1 MDTSKA
7 RRILGKVE
15 ILAYILAIWS
25 FLVLFFE
32 PVISYYA
39 DFAQVEY
46 YTAWANLAIL
56 MLTIFN
62 HVVNPA
68 DERRKGLILFDVFI
82 LVLGFLLL
90 FYNAKFVVF
99 FLLIRQT
106 WYIMQFLLF
115 RAFDGRL
122 YKLLTENPP
131 ITVMLSFILVI
142 FVGTILLMMPVSST
156 QGQVTN
162 PVDALFIAT
171 SATCV
176 TGLVVVDIGSHFS
189 LFGQIVIL
197 LLIQVGGL
205 GLMTISTAFAIV
217 LGQRLTLK
225 LESAMY
231 KVVGGS
237 QSLNVL
243 VLLKNIMLATL
254 IIESLGAAF
263 LFIRFRTD
271 FTPMKAFYFSI
282 FHAVSAF
289 CNAGISPLP
298 GNLSGYVGDYIVNIG
313 ITGLIILGG
322 LGFNVIID
330 LQRFIFRRDKVRKL
344 ALHSKIVLLVTSLL
358 LVLGTL
364 TFFFTEYHGAMKGF
378 SVSNRVLASWFQ
390 SVTSR
395 TAGFNTID
403 NGALCK
409 GSLLITIIL
418 MFIGASPGSTGGGIK
433 TTTFAVLV
441 LSIVGMFKGTRDLSI
456 FNRRIPNSNSREA
469 TSLIVLSAMIIFIVL
484 FVLLLVEPFVFEDL
498 MFEAV
503 SAFGTVGL
511 STGITPLLTTLGKLL
526 IALLMYVGR
535 IGPLTLIYAFAI
547 KKSTVNLGYAEEK
560 IAIG

>member
-1 MDTSKA
+1 MNNSKA
-7 RRILGKVE
+7 RSLLGKVE
-15 ILAYILAIWS
+15 ILAYLLAIWS

-39 DFAQVEY
+39 DFAPVEY
-46 YTAWANLAIL
+46 YTAWANLAVL
-56 MLTIFN
+56 TLTILN
-62 HVVNPA
+62 RSLNPA
-68 DERRKGLILFDVFI
+68 DKRQKGLILFDIFI
-82 LVLGFLLL
+82 LVMGFLLI
-90 FYNAKFVVF
+90 FYEAKFVVF
-99 FLLIRQT
+99 CLLIRQT
-106 WYIMQFLLF
+106 WYILQFLLF

-131 ITVMLSFILVI
+131 ITVMLSFIFVI
-142 FVGTILLMMPVSST
+142 LSGTILLMMPVSSA
-156 QGQVTN
+156 QGQVTV

-176 TGLVVVDIGSHFS
+176 TGLVVVDVGTHFS

-205 GLMTISTAFAIV
+205 GLMTISTAFAIA

-254 IIESLGAAF
+254 IIEGIGAAF
-263 LFIRFRTD
+263 LYIRFSSD
-271 FTPMKAFYFSI
+271 YPLQQAVYYSI

-289 CNAGISPLP
+289 CNAGISPFP
-298 GNLSGYVGDYIVNIG
+298 DNLNSYVGDYI
-313 ITGLIILGG
+313 ITLGVSGLIILGG

-330 LQRFIFRRDKVRKL
+330 LQHYIFRKDKVRKL
-344 ALHSKIVLLVTSLL
+344 ALHSKIVLLVTALL
-358 LVLGTL
+358 LVFGTL

-378 SVSNRVLASWFQ
+378 SVSNKILASWFQ

-395 TAGFNTID
+395 TAGFTTID

-409 GSLLITIIL
+409 ASLLITIFL

-433 TTTFAVLV
+433 TTTFTVLV
-441 LSIVGMFKGTRDLSI
+441 LSIIGMFKGTRDLSI

-469 TSLIVLSAMIIFIVL
+469 TSLIVLSAMIIFVVL
-484 FVLLLVEPFVFEDL
+484 FVLLLIEPFSFDKIL
-498 MFEAV
+498 FEAV

-526 IALLMYVGR
+526 ISLLMYVGR
-535 IGPLTLIYAFAI
+535 IGPLTLIYAFAVR
-547 KKSTVNLGYAEEK
+547 KSAVNLGYAEEK

>member
-1 MDTSKA
+1 MNTSKA
-7 RRILGKVE
+7 RSLLAKVE
-15 ILAYILAIWS
+15 ILAYVLAIWS

-39 DFAQVEY
+39 DYTQVEY
-46 YTAWANLAIL
+46 FTAWANLAIL

-62 HVVNPA
+62 RVVNPG
-68 DERRKGLILFDVFI
+68 EKKQKGLILFDVFI
-82 LVLGFLLL
+82 LVMGFLLI

-106 WYIMQFLLF
+106 WYIIQFLLF

-122 YKLLTENPP
+122 YKLLTGNPP
-131 ITVMLSFILVI
+131 VTVMLSFILVI
-142 FVGTILLMMPVSST
+142 FLGTILLMMPASSA
-156 QGQVTN
+156 QGKVTA

-176 TGLVVVDIGSHFS
+176 TGLVVVDVGSYFS

-217 LGQRLTLK
+217 LGQRLTIK
-225 LESAMY
+225 LESTMY

-243 VLLKNIMLATL
+243 NLLKNTMFVTL
-254 IIESLGAAF
+254 IIEGLGAAF
-263 LFIRFRTD
+263 LYIRFSMDYAPLR
-271 FTPMKAFYFSI
+271 AFYYSI

-289 CNAGISPLP
+289 CNAGISLLP
-298 GNLSGYVGDYIVNIG
+298 CNLSSYVGDYIINIG

-330 LQRFIFRRDKVRKL
+330 LHHFIFRKSKVRKL
-344 ALHSKIVLLVTSLL
+344 ALHSKIVLLVTALL
-358 LVLGTL
+358 LIGGAII
-364 TFFFTEYHGAMKGF
+364 FFLVEYHGIMKGL
-378 SVSNRVLASWFQ
+378 SIKEKLLASWFN
-390 SVTSR
+390 SVSAR
-395 TAGFNTID
+395 TAGFNVID
-403 NGALCK
+403 IGSLSKA
-409 GSLLITIIL
+409 SLLISMVL

-441 LSIVGMFKGTRDLSI
+441 LSIIGMFKGTRDLSI

-469 TSLIVLSAMIIFIVL
+469 TSLVVLSATIIFIVL
-484 FVLLLVEPFVFEDL
+484 FFLLLLEPFSFEDL

-503 SAFGTVGL
+503 SAFGTAGL
-511 STGITPLLTTLGKLL
+511 STGITPMLSTLGKLL
-526 IALLMYVGR
+526 IILLMYVGR
-535 IGPLTLIYAFAI
+535 IGPLTLIYAFAVRQG
-547 KKSTVNLGYAEEK
+547 TVNLSYAEEK

>member
-364 TFFFTEYHGAMKGF
+364 TFFFTEYHG
-378 SVSNRVLASWFQ
+378 
-390 SVTSR
+390 
-395 TAGFNTID
+395 
-403 NGALCK
+403 
-409 GSLLITIIL
+409 
-418 MFIGASPGSTGGGIK
+418 
-433 TTTFAVLV
+433 
-441 LSIVGMFKGTRDLSI
+441 
-456 FNRRIPNSNSREA
+456 
-469 TSLIVLSAMIIFIVL
+469 
-484 FVLLLVEPFVFEDL
+484 
-498 MFEAV
+498 
-503 SAFGTVGL
+503 
-511 STGITPLLTTLGKLL
+511 
-526 IALLMYVGR
+526 
-535 IGPLTLIYAFAI
+535 
-547 KKSTVNLGYAEEK
+547 
-560 IAIG
+560 

>member
-1 MDTSKA
+1 MKVLKIRNLLA
-7 RRILGKVE
+7 KVE
-15 ILAYILAIWS
+15 LMAYLLAIWS

-32 PVISYYA
+32 PIISYYA
-39 DFAQVEY
+39 DFTKVEY
-46 YTAWANLAIL
+46 YTAWANIGLL

-62 HVVNPA
+62 RLLSKTDKKQKHLMLFDA
-68 DERRKGLILFDVFI
+68 LILI
-82 LVLGFLLL
+82 LGFLLL
-90 FYNAKFVVF
+90 YYKAKFVVF

-106 WYIMQFLLF
+106 WYIIQFLLF
-115 RAFDGRL
+115 RAFDGRFF
-122 YKLLTENPP
+122 KLLSGNPP

-142 FVGTILLMMPVSST
+142 FLGTILLMMPASSI
-156 QGQVTN
+156 QGGVTN
-162 PVDALFIAT
+162 LVDALFTAT

-176 TGLVVVDIGSHFS
+176 TGLVVMDIGSHYS

-197 LLIQVGGL
+197 LLIQIGGL
-205 GLMTISTAFAIV
+205 GLMTISTAFAII

-243 VLLKNIMLATL
+243 QLLKNIVLATL

-263 LFIRFRTD
+263 LYIRFSAD
-271 FTPMKAFYFSI
+271 FPFLQAFYLSI

-289 CNAGISPLP
+289 CNAGISPLA
-298 GNLSGYVGDYIVNIG
+298 GNMSTYVGDFVINFG
-313 ITGLIILGG
+313 ITGLIIVGG

-330 LQRFIFRRDKVRKL
+330 LKHFVFHKKQVRKL
-344 ALHSKIVLLVTSLL
+344 ALHSKIVLLFTLL
-358 LVLGTL
+358 LLILGL
-364 TFFFTEYHGAMKGF
+364 ISFYITEYNGAMQGF
-378 SVSNRVLASWFQ
+378 SVAKRLLASWFQ

-395 TAGFNTID
+395 TAGFITID
-403 NGALCK
+403 NGVLSRA
-409 GSLLITIIL
+409 SLLITMVL

-433 TTTFAVLV
+433 TTTFAVLA
-441 LSIVGMFKGTRDLSI
+441 LSIIGLFKGTRDLSI
-456 FNRRIPNSNSREA
+456 FNRRVPNSNSREA
-469 TSLIVLSAMIIFIVL
+469 TSLIVLSAMIIFLVL
-484 FVLLLVEPFVFEDL
+484 FVLLLVEPFSFEKL
-498 MFEAV
+498 LFEAV

-511 STGITPLLTTLGKLL
+511 STGITPSLSALGKLL
-526 IALLMYVGR
+526 IASLMYVGR

-547 KKSTVNLGYAEEK
+547 KKSAVNLGYAEEK

>member
-1 MDTSKA
+1 MNAPKA
-7 RRILGKVE
+7 RNLLGKVE
-15 ILAYILAIWS
+15 ILAYLLAIWS
-25 FLVLFFE
+25 FLVLFFD

-39 DFAQVEY
+39 DYALVEY
-46 YTAWANLAIL
+46 YTAWANLVVLFFTIL
-56 MLTIFN
+56 NRLL
-62 HVVNPA
+62 NPT
-68 DERRKGLILFDVFI
+68 DKRQKGFVLFDVFI

-90 FYNAKFVVF
+90 FYKAKLVVF

-106 WYIMQFLLF
+106 WYIIQFLLF

-131 ITVMLSFILVI
+131 ITVMLSFIFVI
-142 FVGTILLMMPVSST
+142 LTGTVLLMMPASSA
-156 QGQVTN
+156 QGQVTA

-176 TGLVVVDIGSHFS
+176 TGLVVVDVGTHFS
-189 LFGQIVIL
+189 LFGQLVIL

-205 GLMTISTAFAIV
+205 GLMTISTAFAIA

-225 LESAMY
+225 LESTMY

-263 LFIRFRTD
+263 LYLRFRTD
-271 FTPMKAFYFSI
+271 FAPLQAFYYSI

-289 CNAGISPLP
+289 CSAGISPLS
-298 GNLSGYVGDYIVNIG
+298 GNLSGYMGDYIINIG

-330 LQRFIFRRDKVRKL
+330 LQHFIFRRDKVRKL
-344 ALHSKIVLLVTSLL
+344 ALHSKIVLLVTAIL
-358 LVLGTL
+358 LVFGTV
-364 TFFFTEYHGAMKGF
+364 TFFFTEYHGAMKGLGI
-378 SVSNRVLASWFQ
+378 NERLLASWFQ
-390 SVTSR
+390 SVTAR

-403 NGALCK
+403 NGALCRA
-409 GSLLITIIL
+409 SLLITMFL

-469 TSLIVLSAMIIFIVL
+469 TSLIVLSAMIIFILL
-484 FVLLLVEPFVFEDL
+484 FVLLLIEPFAFEDL

-526 IALLMYVGR
+526 ITTLMYVGR
-535 IGPLTLIYAFAI
+535 IGPLTLIYAFAV
-547 KKSTVNLGYAEEK
+547 KQSAVNLGYAEEK